1 MELELCGAVKAYGGV
16 PVLDGFSFR
25 FPASGTVC
33 LFGPSGCGKTTLLNC
48 IAGLERLDSGRI
60 EATPGARVCYL
71 FQEDRLLP
79 WSTAAENVAAVLRG
93 GDRPARTREWLG
105 LVGLGE
111 EGGKYPSE
119 LSGGMRR
126 RVAIARALAYG
137 GDLYLL
143 DEPFQRLD
151 ARSRER
157 IAALIEERTAGK
169 LKLLVTHDAWEAERL
184 ADLTCRL
191 SGPPVKI
198 VDKALK
204 STRND
209 PLPGGSLQN

>member
-1 MELELCGAVKAYGGV
+1 MGLEIRGAVKAYGGAL
-16 PVLDGFSFR
+16 VLDGFSCR

-33 LFGPSGCGKTTLLNC
+33 LFGPSGCGKSTLLNC
-48 IAGLERLDSGRI
+48 IAGLEKLDSGRI
-60 EATPGARVCYL
+60 EAAHGARVCYL

-93 GDRPARTREWLG
+93 EDRRPRAEEWLR
-105 LVGLGE
+105 LVGLEE

-151 ARSRER
+151 ARSREQ
-157 IAALIEERTAGK
+157 IAALIEEHTAGK
-169 LKLLVTHDAWEAERL
+169 LKLLVTHDPWEAERL
-184 ADLTCRL
+184 ADLTCHL
-191 SGPPVKI
+191 SGPPLKI
-198 VDKALK
+198 VGEAPESD
-204 STRND
+204 
-209 PLPGGSLQN
+209 

>member
-1 MELELCGAVKAYGGV
+1 MELEIRDAVKTYGGV
-16 PVLDGFSFR
+16 PVLDGFSCR
-25 FPASGTVC
+25 FPSSGTVC

-48 IAGLERLDSGRI
+48 IAGLEKLDSGRI
-60 EATPGARVCYL
+60 EAARGAKICYL

-93 GDRPARTREWLG
+93 ENRRPLAEEWLR

-126 RVAIARALAYG
+126 RVSIARSLAYG

-151 ARSRER
+151 ARSREQV
-157 IAALIEERTAGK
+157 AALIEEHTAGK
-169 LKLLVTHDAWEAERL
+169 LKLLVTHDPWEAERL
-184 ADLTCRL
+184 ADLTCHL
-191 SGPPVKI
+191 SGPPLKI
-198 VDKALK
+198 SGEV
-204 STRND
+204 SEND
-209 PLPGGSLQN
+209 